1 MIMRMQMPSAISIGS
16 GMPSPLGVTL
26 RDGGINVAVV
36 SRNAEHIYLCLFD
49 ENGERETY
57 RFALPERLGDIH
69 YGFVAGVE
77 PGARYGLRAEG
88 PWDPAHGHRF
98 DK

>member
-1 MIMRMQMPSAISIGS
+1 MPSAISIGS

-49 ENGERETY
+49 EKGERETY
-57 RFALPERLGDIH
+57 RFALPERLGDIDKR
-69 YGFVAGVE
+69 
-77 PGARYGLRAEG
+77 RYLRYIDTCRCQRC
-88 PWDPAHGHRF
+88 P
-98 DK
+98 